1 DVEDGASVCAG
12 SRDLQEGPRC
22 FGNPTAAA
30 DDLAHVALGHV
41 QVKDVAVAVPLV
53 RDDDLIRVL
62 DEGLGDVLDELFHA
76 SSACSSL
83 AGASSAA
90 GSASASAA
98 GASAGASAAGAGAG
112 RDAC

>member
-1 DVEDGASVCAG
+1 
-12 SRDLQEGPRC
+12 
-22 FGNPTAAA
+22 
-30 DDLAHVALGHV
+30 LGHV

-112 RDAC
+112 RDACGSAFGLGGGNTGGSISPTLASSLCMRSVGWAPF